1 MLFWEVQM
9 ANRIEKMTRMRRNI
23 LSGILI
29 GTVIAFCLDL
39 SPTIYSIFHFN
50 RISIVTWKN
59 HLFYSA
65 VVLWLLT
72 ILLFITRYWLYKRK
86 LKKDPSLHTAVY
98 DERAKLNWLKACRF
112 AFFAAISLTIIWK
125 SCESFFSRWLLE
137 LRFTLPDGPFLVLW
151 GAVIALVGSFLYY
164 NQEAKNE

>member
-1 MLFWEVQM
+1 M
-9 ANRIEKMTRMRRNI
+9 ADRITKMTRMRRNI

-50 RISIVTWKN
+50 RISIRTWKYG
-59 HLFYSA
+59 LFNIA

-72 ILLFITRYWLYKRK
+72 LLLFITRYWLYKRK

-112 AFFAAISLTIIWK
+112 AFFSAISLLIIWE
-125 SCESFFSRWLLE
+125 SCAIYFSRWLLK
-137 LRFTLPDGPFLVLW
+137 LRFTMPDGPFLVLW

-164 NQEAKNE
+164 NREAKNE